1 MTTEIS
7 HLTLSAAALLTE
19 TEAQRIRAIRSRRWL
34 VYPRAKQ
41 VLERLNQLLDHPRGT
56 RMPSLAIYGDSGMG
70 KTMIMKRFRDQHPPS
85 FNPLTGKLKTPVLA
99 MEMTSRPGERRFY
112 AELLTL
118 LGAPQRPRAD
128 IAQME
133 QAAMRIMEAIGVQV
147 LVIDEV
153 HNILAGTYREQ
164 RIVLNTLR
172 FLSNR
177 LQISLVCFGVNDARE
192 AIGGDV
198 QLARRFEQFTLSRWA
213 ANEQFEILIALIL
226 RNTPLR
232 QPSVLT
238 AKSLRRMLQIS
249 EGITANLY
257 HIVNTLAV
265 EAIES
270 GQERITDAAIERWEP
285 EFDAEAAF
293 A

>member
-1 MTTEIS
+1 MNTEIS
-7 HLTLSAAALLTE
+7 HLTSNAAALLAE
-19 TEAQRIRAIRSRRWL
+19 TDAQRIRAIRSRRWL

-85 FNPLTGKLKTPVLA
+85 FSSLTGKLKTPVLA

-249 EGITANLY
+249 EGITANLF
-257 HIVNTLAV
+257 HIVNTLAI
-265 EAIES
+265 EAIEG
-270 GQERITDAAIERWEP
+270 GQERITDAAVERWEP

>member
-1 MTTEIS
+1 MNTGTS
-7 HLTLSAAALLTE
+7 HLTANAAALLG
-19 TEAQRIRAIRSRRWL
+19 EADKQRVRAIRSRRWL

-41 VLERLNQLLDHPRGT
+41 VLDRLNVLVDHPRGT
-56 RMPSLAIYGDSGMG
+56 RMPSIAIYGDSGMG

-85 FNPLTGKLKTPVLA
+85 FNSLTGRLTTPVLA
-99 MEMTSRPGERRFY
+99 MEMISRPGERRFY

-133 QAAMRIMEAIGVQV
+133 QAALRIMEAIGVQV

-198 QLARRFEQFTLSRWA
+198 QLLPASLGNHAAAVSELSMDPTSFFEANFSAGGSPARFAEVAFKPLAGVIAPLLSA
-213 ANEQFEILIALIL
+213 ATTMP
-226 RNTPLR
+226 R
-232 QPSVLT
+232 
-238 AKSLRRMLQIS
+238 
-249 EGITANLY
+249 
-257 HIVNTLAV
+257 
-265 EAIES
+265 
-270 GQERITDAAIERWEP
+270 
-285 EFDAEAAF
+285 
-293 A
+293 